1 MAELIGE
8 AKVERDPVPSMGAED
23 FAFML
28 QQRPG
33 SYVWLRDT
41 RKGPAGEGMTGPGG
55 LNTGNGWMVEPI
67 FRLVG
72 DQRHSQKKTPP
83 ERGQLVRRRSYC
95 SIR

>member
-33 SYVWLRDT
+33 SYVWLGTGVDPDCPKLHNPHFDFNDEQLALGAAYWVRLTET
-41 RKGPAGEGMTGPGG
+41 R
-55 LNTGNGWMVEPI
+55 LNA
-67 FRLVG
+67 
-72 DQRHSQKKTPP
+72 
-83 ERGQLVRRRSYC
+83 
-95 SIR
+95 